1 MGSPFKMKPKTP
13 MMKALVGKQGN
24 LPQHLKEKILAAPET
39 AKKGSPAKSY
49 GSKTKSPV
57 MKKPNPYGDVVLD
70 TKTKEVKRKK
80 SKGKNLVTTE
90 TVEKG
95 MSASRRAKLEKAVK
109 EGKGADQMTRAKREG
124 YGRIGEKTYVK
135 MKGTGGKGAMV
146 GSKIYGAK
154 TDPKTGRTMKRTLK
168 DGSKVI
174 VEGSVQEFKKKGL
187 ASPKPKAKTL
197 QGTASRIKPKKATAG
212 KPSASATELKKKK
225 TSPVQKK
232 GVKALE
238 AQRGTKNPSPLKKIL
253 NYSLQW
259 NLENGLKKTIPYYEK
274 EFEKSR

>member
-80 SKGKNLVTTE
+80 SKGKNIVTTE
-90 TVEKG
+90 TVQKG

-109 EGKGADQMTRAKREG
+109 YVEEPNELDLGMDALKNMVTSQQREIDEIRKLIKRGK
-124 YGRIGEKTYVK
+124 
-135 MKGTGGKGAMV
+135 
-146 GSKIYGAK
+146 
-154 TDPKTGRTMKRTLK
+154 
-168 DGSKVI
+168 
-174 VEGSVQEFKKKGL
+174 
-187 ASPKPKAKTL
+187 
-197 QGTASRIKPKKATAG
+197 
-212 KPSASATELKKKK
+212 
-225 TSPVQKK
+225 
-232 GVKALE
+232 
-238 AQRGTKNPSPLKKIL
+238 
-253 NYSLQW
+253 
-259 NLENGLKKTIPYYEK
+259 
-274 EFEKSR
+274 